1 MPCPASS
8 MACIGPASTWSPSRR
23 CSPAES
29 GRGDLTQAGRAAH
42 AIEPPGPTGSS
53 GSRARPSIGG
63 ADASPGFARR
73 ARGPDRLSWADTIVG
88 ATLVV
93 PTLPRLPW
101 GLGQMTTSLM
111 TAGTCRRAARGR
123 S

>member
-1 MPCPASS
+1 MRHLAS
-8 MACIGPASTWSPSRR
+8 
-23 CSPAES
+23 
-29 GRGDLTQAGRAAH
+29 RGVLAVLTAFLGL
-42 AIEPPGPTGSS
+42 T
-53 GSRARPSIGG
+53 
-63 ADASPGFARR
+63 
-73 ARGPDRLSWADTIVG
+73 TIVG